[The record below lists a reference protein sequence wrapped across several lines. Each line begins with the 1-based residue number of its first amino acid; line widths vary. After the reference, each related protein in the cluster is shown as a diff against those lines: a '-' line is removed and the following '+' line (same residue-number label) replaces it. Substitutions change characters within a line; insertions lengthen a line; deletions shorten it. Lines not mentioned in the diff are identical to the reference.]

1 MKAHRDPVTSLAEFL
16 EVLQAIR
23 SSWALKKEDEL
34 WFRGEDKEYTTRLM
48 PKVWR
53 HDDPR
58 KTEEVLE
65 EENRIY
71 EEFRSR
77 ALHLRP
83 HYCDAEEWEW
93 DAYLLMQQH
102 GAPTRILDWT
112 DSALVALHFA
122 VRGPGAGSGGQNAF
136 VYVLNIEKATDLL
149 EDKHR
154 EVKNNW
160 EKACKQRDEQ
170 EDRHK
175 WENASAEASKGP
187 VSGLSDE
194 QEDRHK
200 WENAWLP
207 AREEDRKHFEIPPK
221 PPIFLL
227 PFHVSRRMAGQRWQ
241 PMIFGTDREWLKREL
256 EGEEGESP
264 ILQAIPIAGE
274 AVEKIRWEL
283 RHAGVTDF
291 LIFPDLDGLGR
302 EFAQRWEDLFGRR

>member
-1 MKAHRDPVTSLAEFL
+1 
-16 EVLQAIR
+16 VLQAIR

-53 HDDPR
+53 HDDPT
-58 KTEEVLE
+58 KMEEVLE

-93 DAYLLMQQH
+93 HAYFLMQQY

-136 VYVLNIEKATDLL
+136 VYVWNLKKATDLL
-149 EDKHR
+149 EDEHDQI
-154 EVKNNW
+154 
-160 EKACKQRDEQ
+160 EKRWKEACCKQWDQQ
-170 EDRHK
+170 EDRH
-175 WENASAEASKGP
+175 N
-187 VSGLSDE
+187 
-194 QEDRHK
+194 

-207 AREEDRKHFEIPPK
+207 GPEEDRKDFEIPAA
-221 PPIFLL
+221 PIFFL

-241 PMIFGTDREWLKREL
+241 PMIFGTDREWLKRKV
-256 EGEEGESP
+256 EGEEGGSL

-274 AVEKIRWEL
+274 AVEKIRREL
-283 RHAGVTDF
+283 RWAGVTDF

-302 EFAQRWEDLFGRR
+302 EFAQRWEDLFGMR